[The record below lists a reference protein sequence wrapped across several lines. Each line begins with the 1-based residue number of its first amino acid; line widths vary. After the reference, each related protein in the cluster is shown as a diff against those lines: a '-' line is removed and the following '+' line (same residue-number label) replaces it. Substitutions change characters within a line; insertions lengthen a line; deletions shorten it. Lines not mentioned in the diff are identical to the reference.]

1 MKYDN
6 RVYLEHIAEC
16 IRRVE
21 NNMAGGRDAF
31 MGSETL
37 QDATLRNLQVMAE
50 STQRLAEP
58 LKASHT
64 QADWKGL
71 SGVHNVLTHGY
82 LDIRLERVWTVLE
95 QDLPTLRPRSRSC
108 CAGHG
113 MSLSSHSAPG
123 WTQLRISACA

>member
-21 NNMAGGRDAF
+21 HNMAGGRDAF
-31 MGSETL
+31 MSSETL

-58 LKASHT
+58 LKAS
-64 QADWKGL
+64 QPQVDWKGL
-71 SGVHNVLTHGY
+71 SGFRNVLAHGY
-82 LDIRLERVWTVLE
+82 LDIRLERVWRVLE
-95 QDLPTLRPRSRSC
+95 QDLPTLKGAILELLRN
-108 CAGHG
+108 
-113 MSLSSHSAPG
+113 APDEPV
-123 WTQLRISACA
+123 QS